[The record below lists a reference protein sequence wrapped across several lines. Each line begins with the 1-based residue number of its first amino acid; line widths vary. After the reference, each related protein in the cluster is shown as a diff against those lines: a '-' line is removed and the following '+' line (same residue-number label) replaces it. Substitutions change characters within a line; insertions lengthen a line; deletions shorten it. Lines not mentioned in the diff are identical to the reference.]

1 MLTWFSHDDITYESI
16 GKAFNL
22 PLVLNQEAYARMKQ
36 LSVPKPGQPPTDWD
50 TDSPALRAKLR
61 MVILPTDEARD
72 SKSQFLFPH
81 EDLWVPVNVVNG
93 NIHILP
99 GVPRLCECIIDKYS
113 PPHADRV
120 SSRETP

>member
-1 MLTWFSHDDITYESI
+1 
-16 GKAFNL
+16 
-22 PLVLNQEAYARMKQ
+22 MKK

-61 MVILPTDEARD
+61 MVTLPTDDSRD
-72 SKSQFLFPH
+72 HRTQFLFPH

-99 GVPRLCECIIDKYS
+99 GVPRLCMRTWS
-113 PPHADRV
+113 HGRANNG
-120 SSRETP
+120 